1 MLFGV
6 TVTVILYFVNIFDA
20 ISEKKLILNISPASV
35 HIHSKDLYEHGCCK
49 SAILEKIFPVNHAQ
63 TYACLFSIERKL

>member
-6 TVTVILYFVNIFDA
+6 IVIFYFVNIFDA
-20 ISEKKLILNISPASV
+20 ITETIKKFNISQASV
-35 HIHSKDLYEHGCCK
+35 KSIPKTYMSMDCCK
-49 SAILEKIFPVNHAQ
+49 SAIFEKIFPVNHAQ